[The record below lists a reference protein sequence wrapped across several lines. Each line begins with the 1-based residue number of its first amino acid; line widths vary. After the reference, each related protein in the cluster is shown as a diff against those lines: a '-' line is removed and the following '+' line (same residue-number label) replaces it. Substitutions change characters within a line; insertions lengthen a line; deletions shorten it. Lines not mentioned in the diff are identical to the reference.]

1 MGNFVSVPILLV
13 AVVLQVTLIPQ
24 IRLLGGMPDLVFLVV
39 LSWSIN
45 TRLEDGVIWSFV
57 GGILYDLL
65 SGAPTGTAVLG
76 MLFVVFG
83 ISGIGQQ
90 VYSIGFLLLAGAVI
104 VGTIFKQLVLYFV
117 LTLGGFEVEWIVM
130 IGYVLVPTLI
140 YNIAL
145 IAPVYWFIRG
155 IQKRVIR
162 AKGGFTT

>member
-1 MGNFVSVPILLV
+1 M
-13 AVVLQVTLIPQ
+13 PQ
-24 IRLLGGMPDLVFLVV
+24 IRLLGGMPDLVFLIV

-65 SGAPTGTAVLG
+65 SGAPTGTAALG

-104 VGTIFKQLVLYFV
+104 VGTIFKQLILYFV
-117 LTLGGFEVEWIVM
+117 LTLSGFEVEWLVM

>member
-1 MGNFVSVPILLV
+1 
-13 AVVLQVTLIPQ
+13 
-24 IRLLGGMPDLVFLVV
+24 
-39 LSWSIN
+39 
-45 TRLEDGVIWSFV
+45 
-57 GGILYDLL
+57 
-65 SGAPTGTAVLG
+65 
-76 MLFVVFG
+76 
-83 ISGIGQQ
+83 